1 MTISPEKDR
10 VELPQ
15 DLAEDPA
22 PELTPEARAFLES
35 ENMEALVAEWSEQGY
50 VLQGDLDKMMYDYGL
65 VAEDYPGVY
74 SYFRQLELDVTD
86 PKEKLADDEK
96 PYVVDNSE
104 GSTDPLQVFL
114 RAIGKHELLTAR
126 QEVELSIRMQPY
138 VQLRE
143 EARILAEIKAE
154 SRPPEERKS
163 RKQFFEDF
171 ARILD
176 ERVDSLEPGSSEYDE
191 VLRGKQAFNLFV
203 ESNLRLVVSVAK
215 QSRNRGLPFLDLIQE
230 GSIGLIRAV
239 EKFDH
244 TKGYKFST
252 YATWWIKQAVTRGLA
267 DKSRT
272 IRLPVHVV
280 EKYNRII
287 NTTIRLTQ
295 DNGEAPTPDQVA
307 EELEMKTEEVTSIL
321 KSAEPPRS
329 LEKPFDEEGDFSL
342 DDIVADDSILPPEEQ
357 AEQVFR
363 SVALGRVID
372 QLDDRLREVITLRH
386 GLGNDGPMTLEE
398 VGRKIGVTRERVRQ
412 IETEALRRLVFLAKD
427 LGVEDLLKI

>member
-1 MTISPEKDR
+1 
-10 VELPQ
+10 
-15 DLAEDPA
+15 
-22 PELTPEARAFLES
+22 
-35 ENMEALVAEWSEQGY
+35 
-50 VLQGDLDKMMYDYGL
+50 
-65 VAEDYPGVY
+65 
-74 SYFRQLELDVTD
+74 
-86 PKEKLADDEK
+86 
-96 PYVVDNSE
+96 
-104 GSTDPLQVFL
+104 
-114 RAIGKHELLTAR
+114 
-126 QEVELSIRMQPY
+126 
-138 VQLRE
+138 
-143 EARILAEIKAE
+143 
-154 SRPPEERKS
+154 
-163 RKQFFEDF
+163 
-171 ARILD
+171 
-176 ERVDSLEPGSSEYDE
+176 
-191 VLRGKQAFNLFV
+191 
-203 ESNLRLVVSVAK
+203 
-215 QSRNRGLPFLDLIQE
+215 
-230 GSIGLIRAV
+230 
-239 EKFDH
+239 
-244 TKGYKFST
+244 
-252 YATWWIKQAVTRGLA
+252 LA

-295 DNGEAPTPDQVA
+295 DNGEAPTPELIA
-307 EELEMKTEEVTSIL
+307 EDLEMEQEEVTSIL

-412 IETEALRRLVFLAKD
+412 IEIEALRRLVFLAKN